1 MLAHNSVYAREVG
14 DNEYVVM
21 KNNVIGPRLR
31 WDEVAGVM
39 TPAKQK
45 DVSLGGPSSP
55 LQDQKAA
62 HEGEDAL
69 PALFESM
76 ANDRRVGQSNEWLTG
91 PSQLRSCGQSVDVA
105 EDIKMIWI
113 IVVEL

>member
-14 DNEYVVM
+14 DNESVVM
-21 KNNVIGPRLR
+21 KNNVIGPRLW
-31 WDEVAGVM
+31 WDEVARVM

-55 LQDQKAA
+55 SRDQKPA

-91 PSQLRSCGQSVDVA
+91 PSRLRTFGRSVDVA
-105 EDIKMIWI
+105 EDTKMIRI
-113 IVVEL
+113 IAAES